1 MAKILRKCRL
11 CRRERAKL
19 FLKGERCFSPKCPI
33 EKDGGTPPGDHGL
46 KSGIRMSSYGKQLRE
61 KQKAKRIYGLS
72 ETKFKDYFS
81 RAEAE
86 KANTGELILQYL
98 ETRLDNV
105 VYLFGFAPSRATA
118 RQLIVH
124 GFVQVNNKKIMSPS
138 FQMSKNDTVILNEK
152 ARKMEKVEKNK
163 AKKEKLASWL
173 EAKGFIGRV
182 KALPT
187 KKDMES
193 EIDESLIVEYYS
205 R

>member
-1 MAKILRKCRL
+1 MAKILKKCRL
-11 CRRERAKL
+11 CRRERTKL
-19 FLKGERCFSPKCPI
+19 FLKGARCFSPKCPI
-33 EKDGGTPPGDHGL
+33 EKNGGTPPGDHGL
-46 KSGIRMSSYGKQLRE
+46 RSGIRMSSYGKQLRE

-72 ETKFKDYFS
+72 ETKFKNYFK

-86 KANTGELILQYL
+86 KANTGELMLQYL

-105 VYLFGFAPSRATA
+105 VYLLNFAPSRATA

-124 GFVQVNNKKIMSPS
+124 GFVKVNGKKMRSPS
-138 FQMSKNDTVILNEK
+138 FQVSKGDEIVLSKK
-152 ARKMEKVEKNK
+152 ARKMEKVEKGR
-163 AKKEKLASWL
+163 AKKEKPPSWL
-173 EAKGFIGRV
+173 SVSGFVGKV

-187 KKDMES
+187 KENMES